1 MILHGHDSA
10 TKPWEQDKFHVNDPA
25 LLEWAHHHHHYA
37 LLGLIISSDMLLGRM
52 RSLILQTTNVQ
63 GDVKLLNL
71 LVESQKF
78 NREVDGLF
86 KGAASGGHRD
96 RIERLL
102 AAKADVNAAAYQDNG
117 RTALQA
123 AAEGSHLE
131 IVERLLTAK
140 ADVNAAAAAKYNGR
154 TALQA
159 AAEGG
164 HLEIVERLLIANA
177 DVNGA
182 AADYSGRTALQAAE
196 EGGHTYVV
204 TTLQQAGAR

>member
-1 MILHGHDSA
+1 MILHGHDLA
-10 TKPWEQDKFHVNDPA
+10 TKPWEQDKFHVHDPA

-102 AAKADVNAAAYQDNG
+102 AAKADVM
-117 RTALQA
+117 L
-123 AAEGSHLE
+123 
-131 IVERLLTAK
+131 
-140 ADVNAAAAAKYNGR
+140 
-154 TALQA
+154 
-159 AAEGG
+159 
-164 HLEIVERLLIANA
+164 LLI
-177 DVNGA
+177 
-182 AADYSGRTALQAAE
+182 RIT
-196 EGGHTYVV
+196 VV
-204 TTLQQAGAR
+204 LPYKQSQKAVIWRLSKGFSQPKPT